1 MPKYVEFIGTQQ
13 RWPEL
18 AITGKQSVWMPGQ
31 AEERSDAEAAQL
43 LATGLFKSPDDTLT
57 AADIAANKS
66 LVTDAGNGAKLATLA
81 ATLPNSLPPE
91 LQPVDWWPDRLVNGD
106 DTWLYGHSSANALDF
121 VRIRRSDRNRTVVA
135 NPFSDSAP
143 RGIRTIWVS
152 RTTPGLLLCA
162 VGQASQ
168 TAASMVIWR
177 SADFGNSWASVLT
190 LGSGVGGT
198 INGVWMLS
206 DRNVCEVD
214 GVLYLGEYN
223 VNSGRTDGG
232 ANDLVTLWR
241 SVDRGATWAPALK
254 WNEGTHVLR
263 HIHALKPAPD
273 NRILIC
279 VGDTDAESA
288 MILWDRSTNISNTAH
303 SGLAALGVPAQ
314 YGSQRCRAVDVD
326 FRDGYIWWMSDGN
339 TSATDT
345 VSDMGWLRMPA
356 DLSAPP
362 RRLDGKISAIPSRAI
377 YYVAS
382 FSTGAQCFIEEI
394 TEAAGATTGYYGL
407 GIWTTNETRTRI
419 ERTGVQRILSSHA
432 ADLPPTM
439 FQVGDTAFVAFGVS
453 GLGKGSQIGTV
464 AFTVSATRRWCGV
477 RPDTIHPVYWVDPVN
492 GTDNTD
498 TNRGYYPGLP
508 WKTLKYAL
516 ESNRVSQGGRV
527 MLPAGDFE
535 EAITASI
542 ALNADLTG
550 ADTTAF
556 MTFEGAGIDSTKH
569 SAAAAS
575 TQAHTF
581 TLGSDANGGY
591 EFKDLHLSTKRAVS
605 TQGIFTG
612 GGATN
617 AQRMQFIRARVG
629 GKDIGLLMNVCI
641 NTNIAAGGSITTMA
655 WDSQFVATT
664 VGGAYLIPGDTD
676 GPHNFTGY
684 RCVFDGGR
692 GAFNPAGTDTIYCED
707 TLFTNFTVTAIRAA
721 ATATKVPTL
730 VRARFHSLA
739 GLPQWIDD
747 ASLTEAGQWTGARST
762 SPLSPAAIFDSTSR
776 QDITA
781 APRDPKAFDY
791 AAAI

>member
-288 MILWDRSTNISNTAH
+288 MILWDRSASIGNVPYAT
-303 SGLAALGVPAQ
+303 LASSGVPVQ
-314 YGSQRCRAVDVD
+314 YGNQRCRAVDVD
-326 FRDGYIWWMSDGN
+326 FRDGYVWWMSDGN
-339 TSATDT
+339 TAATDT
-345 VSDMGWLRMPA
+345 VSDMGWFRMPA
-356 DLSAPP
+356 DLSSAP

-377 YYVAS
+377 YYVAT

-394 TEAAGATTGYYGL
+394 TGAAGATTGFYGL

-419 ERTGVQRILSSHA
+419 ERNGLQRILSSYSS
-432 ADLPPTM
+432 DLPPQM
-439 FQVGDTAFVAFGVS
+439 FQIGDVVFVAMGVA
-453 GLGKGSQIGTV
+453 GLGKGTEIGTA
-464 AFTVSATRRWCGV
+464 AFTISSTRRWCGV

-498 TNRGYYPGLP
+498 TNRGHYPALA

-527 MLPAGDFE
+527 ILPAGDIE
-535 EAITASI
+535 ETISAQI

-556 MTFEGAGIDSTKH
+556 MTIEGAGIDLTKH

-575 TQAHTF
+575 SQAHTY
-581 TLGSDANGGY
+581 TLGSEANGGY
-591 EFKDLHLSTKRAVS
+591 EFKDIHLSTKRAVS

-612 GGATN
+612 GGAAN
-617 AQRMQFIRARVG
+617 AQRLQFVRARVG
-629 GKDIGLLMNVCI
+629 GKDIGLLMNIAITANV
-641 NTNIAAGGSITTMA
+641 AAGGSITTTA

-664 VGGAYLIPGDTD
+664 VGSAYLFPGDAD
-676 GPHNFTGY
+676 GPHNFTGV

-692 GAFNPAGTDTIYCED
+692 GAFNPLAADVITCED
-707 TLFTNFTVTAIRAA
+707 SLFTNYTVAA
-721 ATATKVPTL
+721 VRGGATGATVPTL
-730 VRARFHSLA
+730 KNCRFHSLA

-747 ASLTEAGQWTGARST
+747 ASRTEAGQWTGARST